1 MSQTDDLAN
10 WLAPLL
16 KQLEPGQRIQ
26 LARELGRGLRQ
37 RQAQRIKGQKNPD
50 GTTFVAR
57 KPRTGTNAKRGPMF
71 VQLRKYKYLKFK
83 ARSGEISVGWFSH
96 AAHVAR
102 IHHYGL
108 EGTVGDKYSP
118 RVQYHQRELL
128 GLSDEDIEWVE
139 ESLLEFLK
147 NN

>member
-1 MSQTDDLAN
+1 MSQRNDPAN
-10 WLAPLL
+10 WLTPLIR
-16 KQLEPGQRIQ
+16 QLEPSQRLT

-37 RQAQRIKGQKNPD
+37 RQAQRIKDQITPD
-50 GTTFVAR
+50 GRRFIRR
-57 KPRTGTNAKRGPMF
+57 KPQSRSDAKQGPMF
-71 VQLRKYKYLKFK
+71 AQLRKYKYLKFK

-118 RVQYHQRELL
+118 KVQYHQRELL
-128 GLSDEDIEWVE
+128 GLSEEDMEWVLDM
-139 ESLLEFLK
+139 SLEHI
-147 NN
+147 NRQ